1 MRKHS
6 FVMLV
11 AVLILAAMTL
21 AAADVS
27 GKWAGEVQ
35 GRNGQTRPVSFTF
48 KQDGA
53 ALTGSMVGPMGR
65 EVEIT
70 DGKVDGNN
78 ISFLVKMEIQGN
90 EVKITY
96 TGTLDGDNLKMK
108 SQREGSDRVQEFTA
122 KKAM

>member
-1 MRKHS
+1 MR
-6 FVMLV
+6 V

-35 GRNGQTRPVSFTF
+35 GRNGQPRPISFTF

-70 DGKVDGNN
+70 DGKVDGDN
-78 ISFLVKMEIQGN
+78 ISFLVKMEFQGN

-96 TGTLDGDNLKMK
+96 TGKLDGDNLKMK
-108 SQREGSDRVQEFTA
+108 STREGSDRVQEFTA